1 MSIGIMNSDYLD
13 ELGTIIRNLG
23 YPQYTEAQ
31 KFAIK
36 GKEGTIQLKDVIQHI
51 GKLNLVN
58 SISQEKLALEDIQA
72 RCFVTEKTS
81 VVTSDNMAISENEA
95 LLIRG
100 QKLSDNMIMEGWIE
114 ALTHK
119 LYVRILKKNE
129 EGLWAIKTAKQIAV
143 DNAQG
148 FDMIKI
154 NANVVVIGYTTDTA
168 QGFLRLD
175 INNDTVREHGAP
187 TILNNIGYKN
197 IKLLVID
204 NSNNVE
210 FRYFLWGYNDH
221 EYGKTF
227 SNILQLDP
235 YDADPNGTTQ
245 IMKEGD
251 GKKILH
257 IQEPNQLNALDY
269 ISYTVDSPYA
279 LWVAQ
284 LTANEMFIARI
295 GAGGNIIT
303 EIGRNKE
310 GLWWIIP
317 LESAQGGVDGASTI
331 TAAIATPNKAV
342 VCYNGQNAVWGVV
355 APMRS
360 NQRPASVKLLE
371 GNFEKLNLVKIDNET
386 YWLAAYGKGENSA
399 QSKLV
404 KIKVDIQNNTF
415 SKIYEDNQPGL
426 ERADIILMNN
436 IDAIICA
443 NQYNIDMQNSKLVA
457 QTKTLGLGV
466 VAAKA
471 GDKIVGVSSHAALQ
485 GNYIPVEMVRP
496 QQ

>member
-1 MSIGIMNSDYLD
+1 MSIGIINSDYLD

-23 YPQYTEAQ
+23 YPQYTAAQ
-31 KFAIK
+31 KFTIK
-36 GKEGTIQLKDVIQHI
+36 GKEGAIQLKDVIQHI
-51 GKLNLVN
+51 GGLNLVN

-81 VVTSDNMAISENEA
+81 VVTSDNMGISESSA

-100 QKLSDNMIMEGWIE
+100 QKLSDDRIMVGWIT
-114 ALTHK
+114 ALSHR

-129 EGLWAIKTAKQIAV
+129 EGVWLVKVAKQIAV

-154 NANVVVIGYTTDTA
+154 TENVVVLGYTTDTA

-175 INNDTVREHGAP
+175 INNDIVREHGSP
-187 TILNNIGYKN
+187 TILNNVGYKN
-197 IKLLVID
+197 IKLWGID

-210 FRYFLWGYNDH
+210 FGFFLWGYNDH
-221 EYGKTF
+221 EYGRTI
-227 SNILQLDP
+227 SNRLRLDP
-235 YDADPNGTTQ
+235 YDSNPNGTTQ
-245 IMKEGD
+245 IMKD
-251 GKKILH
+251 GGSALH
-257 IQEPNQLNALDY
+257 IQEDRSQPAKAY
-269 ISYTVDSPYA
+269 ISYTLDSPYA
-279 LWVAQ
+279 LWVSQ
-284 LTANEMFIARI
+284 LTSNEFFICRI
-295 GAGGNIIT
+295 GANSNVIM
-303 EIGRNKE
+303 EIARNVK
-310 GLWWIIP
+310 GVWWVIP
-317 LESAQGGVDGASTI
+317 TESAQGAVNNSSAI
-331 TAAIATPNKAV
+331 AAAIATPSKAV

-360 NQRPASVKLLE
+360 DHRPEGVKLLD
-371 GNFEKLNLVKIDNET
+371 GDFEKLNLVKIDNET

-415 SKIYEDNQPGL
+415 STIYEDKQSGL

-436 IDAIICA
+436 IDTIICA
-443 NQYNIDMQNSKLVA
+443 NQYNMETQNSKLVA
-457 QTKTLGLGV
+457 QAKTLGLGV

-471 GDKIVGVSSHAALQ
+471 GDKIVGVSSRAALQ
-485 GNYIPVEMVRP
+485 GDYIPVEMVRP